1 MPGWNVEISEM
12 FPWQFQLSYTI
23 EEMLAIGLRNGT
35 EGEEPF
41 ILKEKLE
48 LTRAQNV
55 PALMVLI
62 LIRIII
68 N

>member
-1 MPGWNVEISEM
+1 MPGWTVEISAM

-35 EGEEPF
+35 GGEEPF